1 MLFHN
6 RTILERHPMKRT
18 PLAQRTLPQYTRG
31 EEIFNSVSHTVGGAF
46 ALFVL
51 LSCVIVAAGKG
62 NSWGVGTGVVYGLSM
77 LLLYTMSSIYHGLNP
92 QKAETAKKV
101 MQVID
106 HCTIYLLIAGTYT
119 PILLV
124 NIRES
129 DPALAW
135 TLFAVIW
142 AAAATG
148 IALTA
153 IDLRRFRAFSMVC
166 YICSGWLIVVAL
178 PKVLQILPLSAF
190 WLLLAGGIAYTLGA
204 VFYGIG
210 SKKKYM
216 HCAFHVFVLIG
227 SILHFICIINYVM

>member
-6 RTILERHPMKRT
+6 QTFRERKHMKRT
-18 PLAQRTLPQYTRG
+18 PLAERKLPPYTRG
-31 EEIFNSVSHTVGGAF
+31 EEIFNAVSHTVGSAF
-46 ALFVL
+46 AFFVL
-51 LSCVIVAAGKG
+51 LACVIVAAGKG
-62 NSWGVGTGVVYGLSM
+62 NTWGMVTGAVYGLSM
-77 LLLYTMSSIYHGLNP
+77 LMLYTMSSIYHGLNP

-119 PILLV
+119 PVLLV
-124 NIRES
+124 NIRSS
-129 DPALAW
+129 DPLLAW
-135 TLFAVIW
+135 VLFAVIW
-142 AAAATG
+142 AAAAAG
-148 IALTA
+148 ITLTA
-153 IDLRRFRAFSMVC
+153 IDLRRFRAFSMAC

-178 PKVLQILPLSAF
+178 PKVLQILPRPAF
-190 WLLLAGGIAYTLGA
+190 LLLLAGGIAYTLGA

-210 SKKKYM
+210 SKKRYM